1 VAVPLDSPVLS
12 VQMQRPKDTASAE
25 RGRITPHPA
34 AIRIQRTVPRDPHRS
49 PQNADTILAAQINR
63 LPQLSQLFMNKI
75 VTSRIFPALEI

>member
-1 VAVPLDSPVLS
+1 VPDAA
-12 VQMQRPKDTASAE
+12 ASGA
-25 RGRITPHPA
+25 
-34 AIRIQRTVPRDPHRS
+34 RS